1 MPESLYGTSV
11 SRGTAELSTCREK
24 FLTRTHRRNGSL
36 QSGSPSGHALN
47 PRKLAVSAVVGTII
61 MVAIVVPLGFALWA
75 FANSSVGAS
84 VEAQGQRVSSD
95 INTIKE
101 KFVIVNIATSGS
113 SVTFYVYNNGVVK
126 TSIIAIYCGTTSP
139 TTPVPAAS
147 ITSPSPFPAPLDMG
161 RLQAFTFTV
170 PVPAV
175 PVPACNFSPGDTMY
189 VKVVGEYGTA
199 ATYFQRV
206 P

>member
-1 MPESLYGTSV
+1 
-11 SRGTAELSTCREK
+11 
-24 FLTRTHRRNGSL
+24 
-36 QSGSPSGHALN
+36 
-47 PRKLAVSAVVGTII
+47 

-101 KFVIVNIATSGS
+101 KFVIVNIATTTSPS

-126 TSIIAIYCGTTSP
+126 TSIVAIYCGTASP
-139 TTPVPAAS
+139 TTLVPAAS
-147 ITSPSPFPAPLDMG
+147 ITPALPAPIDMG
-161 RLQAFTFTV
+161 KLQSFTFTV
-170 PVPAV
+170 SALVCP
-175 PVPACNFSPGDTMY
+175 FSTGDTMY
-189 VKVVGEYGTA
+189 VKVVGQYGTA